1 MEQNRGF
8 QFIRSIHLKLFVS
21 KKVFSLYHQAQ
32 QWTFDVLLVQI
43 LMDLRGPKLGLLG
56 KLRFLL
62 TLTGRHNRSD
72 WSNNYLTEKNLN
84 RNCKDGFFA
93 LVTQTFHHWNC
104 TQIYNYSFVK
114 AIIHSFIPYIIC
126 PLYFCHNER
135 YNWQKK
141 CGRKFH
147 FVDRIWSANL
157 IFNLTKNSRQ
167 WLFGLEV
174 VQSPDWANDHDPI
187 KIASCCKYVLVYFS

>member
-1 MEQNRGF
+1 MWLPKALKSCPKSNKLLNLVTLLVHEALLGYLSFVKFCTSMQKRNGFGRKHLDNSYLFLRGLNQGKCKSSHSIPNFQTKKVEQNRGF
-8 QFIRSIHLKLFVS
+8 QFIRSIHLKFFVS

-84 RNCKDGFFA
+84 RNCKDSFFC
-93 LVTQTFHHWNC
+93 F
-104 TQIYNYSFVK
+104 
-114 AIIHSFIPYIIC
+114 
-126 PLYFCHNER
+126 
-135 YNWQKK
+135 
-141 CGRKFH
+141 G
-147 FVDRIWSANL
+147 DANL
-157 IFNLTKNSRQ
+157 SSLKLYTN
-167 WLFGLEV
+167 V
-174 VQSPDWANDHDPI
+174 
-187 KIASCCKYVLVYFS
+187 